1 MGIDD
6 LLNKLEAEEQN
17 FLKSEVLAP
26 VLPGQAVTVRI
37 AGIICQLRVNDQRF
51 EGWAVLQPLSMQ
63 AARIVRPARLSEAAA
78 YLKLFPV
85 VGLIALARAGR
96 RWLALPAHKGD
107 SRLQAERPASSTTSA
122 GRRQAPSL
130 SPTARALV
138 PVLLAEESIQPFD
151 TIQARFDG
159 RLFWYERRDPRR
171 NPALAAYL
179 RQSLNEQLEPRD
191 LHKSGLSAEER
202 AAYASAWSLL
212 EEARRS
218 KVEVQLAE
226 ALAHAGGRMESFIE
240 RDETYTISYHVDGA
254 RHVSTVRKNDL
265 SVLTAGIC
273 LSGQD
278 QRFDLTSLVGVM
290 REAAQRGRVVRVG
303 NGGLR
308 EEDYRRAH
316 PPEEEQHARRHR

>member
-1 MGIDD
+1 MGINN
-6 LLNKLEAEEQN
+6 LLNKLEAEEQD

-37 AGIICQLRVNDQRF
+37 AGIVCQLRVDDQRF
-51 EGWAVLQPLSMQ
+51 EGWAVLQPLSLK
-63 AARIVRPARLSEAAA
+63 AARLVRPARLSEAAA
-78 YLKLFPV
+78 YLKLFPS
-85 VGLIALARAGR
+85 VGLIALAREGH

-107 SRLQAERPASSTTSA
+107 SRFQIERP
-122 GRRQAPSL
+122 
-130 SPTARALV
+130 V
-138 PVLLAEESIQPFD
+138 PVLLSEESIQPFD
-151 TIQARFDG
+151 TVSARFDG

-179 RQSLNEQLEPRD
+179 RLSLNEQHEPKD
-191 LHKSGLSAEER
+191 LHKPGLSAEER
-202 AAYASAWSLL
+202 AAYASAWGAL

-218 KVEVQLAE
+218 QVEVRLAE
-226 ALAHAGGRMESFIE
+226 ALAHAGGRIEAFIE

-290 REAAQRGRVVRVG
+290 REAAGRGRVVRVG
-303 NGGLR
+303 NGGLP
-308 EEDYRRAH
+308 EADYRRAH
-316 PPEEEQHARRHR
+316 PPEEEHHDRHL